1 MKPSCGYTACRW
13 TNGNYSG
20 FFRLINSY
28 LIFNCNYDVLSTA
41 AANVNCVSVGI
52 FTEFVFQFYE
62 RDTGVYG
69 DIGPVELHNS
79 NERDTGKP
87 RKRTV

>member
-28 LIFNCNYDVLSTA
+28 LIFNCTYDVLSTA